1 MTQTQR
7 REYPDGPVPELD
19 DFRPHR
25 FDPMDEPQTPPGDAP
40 LPEFILCVAGHGV
53 PPGRLPSS
61 IRPLA
66 ELLYRIEEALLARAP
81 RVRRA
86 LCCGTQVRPLEEITR
101 PDELPTGL
109 FLQRSGWQ
117 PMLLH
122 TLSEACALTESI
134 PSVPGVPTRLL
145 LLTDLAPDALA
156 LPMLRLLLDR
166 LHGARPGLCAA
177 LVHCGEDQTAWAAR
191 LRELEQ
197 RTGRSIPLVLPDELY
212 RLSDFL
218 FPGGDA

>member
-1 MTQTQR
+1 
-7 REYPDGPVPELD
+7 
-19 DFRPHR
+19 
-25 FDPMDEPQTPPGDAP
+25 
-40 LPEFILCVAGHGV
+40 
-53 PPGRLPSS
+53 
-61 IRPLA
+61 
-66 ELLYRIEEALLARAP
+66 
-81 RVRRA
+81 
-86 LCCGTQVRPLEEITR
+86 
-101 PDELPTGL
+101 
-109 FLQRSGWQ
+109 
-117 PMLLH
+117 MLLH
-122 TLSEACALTESI
+122 TLSEASALTESI

-177 LVHCGEDQTAWAAR
+177 LVHCGEEQTAWAAR